1 MAPTLSQAFGIALR
15 EARIAHKLSQ
25 DELALSAGIDRAYFG
40 HIERATKSPT
50 LKTVEKLTAA
60 LQTRPSKLFR
70 RAEQII
76 DQYTGSAKR

>member
-1 MAPTLSQAFGIALR
+1 MPPTLSQAFGLALR

-25 DELALSAGIDRAYFG
+25 DELALEAGIDRAYFG

-50 LKTVEKLTAA
+50 LKTIEKLTVA
-60 LQTRPSKLFR
+60 LQIRPSKLFR

-76 DQYTGSAKR
+76 AQAEDA